1 MTFWV
6 QDIYHKPL
14 MKIRKAW
21 REILLR
27 TLINWPAE
35 RKTWNFK
42 SHCRSIGELGLFSRN
57 SWSIEFGRGGP
68 KFFILYI
75 NSLSPLQFAPSKHG
89 MAAELK
95 KQFKIHHNAKWIIW
109 KKFFLRSLPYLGQNK
124 VLITSNESLR
134 AWKLK
139 IGHFLIS
146 YNQCSKARV
155 FIRPLI
161 ENNVSFL
168 WKCR

>member
-1 MTFWV
+1 MHYVKNAFAWPALTNDHISYSIYPKTKTTTTTTTELSLLEHSIWSNSRKRERDLILRHVLAWYAMTATRSRGAGLQTCNSVMTFWV

-27 TLINWPAE
+27 ALINWPAE

-75 NSLSPLQFAPSKHG
+75 
-89 MAAELK
+89 
-95 KQFKIHHNAKWIIW
+95 
-109 KKFFLRSLPYLGQNK
+109 
-124 VLITSNESLR
+124 LIRYRRCNLHPANME
-134 AWKLK
+134 
-139 IGHFLIS
+139 
-146 YNQCSKARV
+146 
-155 FIRPLI
+155 
-161 ENNVSFL
+161 
-168 WKCR
+168 